1 MPAVPAPAAA
11 TGPQQAPNS
20 VRSWR
25 FWKMPVLAGCGFLLL
40 QVGLF
45 LARFGLSALGPQS
58 QHPRIWLA
66 NVLPGLGLFWLAGV
80 LAALVVRRL
89 LRGTEGLLR
98 FGLIG
103 LAVAITPIAV
113 ASSLLGGLLAL
124 PFVALAPA
132 VSYLIFLGMTVLG
145 HRLWL
150 LSRSNAGS

>member
-1 MPAVPAPAAA
+1 M
-11 TGPQQAPNS
+11 
-20 VRSWR
+20 
-25 FWKMPVLAGCGFLLL
+25 
-40 QVGLF
+40 
-45 LARFGLSALGPQS
+45 
-58 QHPRIWLA
+58 
-66 NVLPGLGLFWLAGV
+66 LPGLGLFWLAGV
-80 LAALVVRRL
+80 LAALVVRGL

-103 LAVAITPIAV
+103 LAVAVTPIAV